1 MVQTLR
7 GYFTDPEAI
16 RSGGVKMIPIRTP
29 RGEFRVWTKRFG
41 KNPRIRVLLL
51 HGGPGAT
58 HDYFES
64 FEGFLPAEGIE
75 FIYYDQLGSGN
86 SDRPD
91 DPDLWTI
98 ERFVDEVEQV
108 RLALGLDRD
117 AFFLLGNSWGAML
130 AVEYALLHGD
140 HLKGLVISNMMMS
153 MPAYVRY
160 VEGVLATQ
168 MEPGV
173 VEEIKDLEARGLH
186 ESPRYME
193 LLGPNF
199 YARHICRLPEWPE
212 PVVRCFARLN
222 KDVYMLMQGPSE
234 FGSSGRISGWDRTAD
249 LARITTP
256 TLVIGATHDTMD
268 PVHMRW
274 VAGQVANGSFLLCP
288 SGSHLS
294 FWDDQD
300 VYFEGLI
307 RWLKAIDRPNPGA
320 SARRARA
327 PRSSAPRG

>member
-16 RSGGVKMIPIRTP
+16 RSGGVKMVRIQTP
-29 RGEFRVWTKRFG
+29 RGEFGVWTKRFG
-41 KNPRIRVLLL
+41 NDPRIRVLLL

-58 HDYFES
+58 HEYFES

-86 SDRPD
+86 SDRPA

-117 AFFLLGNSWGAML
+117 GFFLLGNSWGAML
-130 AVEYALLHGD
+130 AVEYALLHGE

-160 VEGVLATQ
+160 VEDVLARQ

-173 VEEIKDLEARGLH
+173 VAEIKDLEARGLH

-249 LARITTP
+249 LARIETP

-268 PVHMRW
+268 PEHMRW

-288 SGSHLS
+288 DGSHLS
-294 FWDDQD
+294 FWDDQE
-300 VYFEGLI
+300 VYFQGLI
-307 RWLKAIDRPNPGA
+307 RWLKAVDAGEKRV
-320 SARRARA
+320 A
-327 PRSSAPRG
+327 P